1 MKTNKFKLMGLLM
14 CFAAMMVTSCSSD
27 ESYATGLVGT
37 WACSSSTSEEGDDSE
52 VDHYKGQTVSFLEN
66 GTIQTSDD
74 HSTIIEYDDD
84 YAIAREGGLLGGK
97 NGCSWAVLEGQL
109 YINGGRSVW
118 NIKKL
123 TKTELKI
130 ETEQCLFIFDDYSS
144 PDCHYT
150 RVFKRQ

>member
-27 ESYATGLVGT
+27 ESYATRLVGT
-37 WACSSSTSEEGDDSE
+37 WACLSNTDKEVVHYSGNDGFGPERYDTIIEE
-52 VDHYKGQTVSFLEN
+52 DHLKGKTVSFLEN
-66 GTIQTSDD
+66 GTIQTNNHD
-74 HSTIIEYDDD
+74 
-84 YAIAREGGLLGGK
+84 LLGGE

-109 YINGGRSVW
+109 YIKGDRSVW

-130 ETEQCLFIFDDYSS
+130 ETEQDLHLYNYAVDN